1 MHIPG
6 LLSFRTMAPIV
17 TTSSRKRQQ
26 SRFHTLALRSSLVIA
41 VILILSAVAIHFSRK
56 GRVPTPQP
64 SSVLPA
70 TTAKPTSSPSSKDF
84 PLPTT
89 SVETESTATATAK
102 TVGPQDN
109 PSPVPD
115 GNSPTGQVDNA
126 QTGGEAEPEL
136 PPPPPSGFSHGIEG
150 LIGMAFSADDDSA
163 IPPLPIQED
172 DASLND
178 QLRAAL
184 TNDIV
189 VYDSDNPSTV
199 AFKERVADVKLQLK
213 EVLDSGGNVAKALL
227 DYQREVNEGAE
238 IRNEVVLKHQELK
251 ANASEDEARQFLD
264 AANEALEAEGISP
277 IREDTTPRHKGGN

>member
-6 LLSFRTMAPIV
+6 LLSFMTMAPIV
-17 TTSSRKRQQ
+17 TTSPRKRQR

-41 VILILSAVAIHFSRK
+41 VILVLSAVAIHLFRK

-64 SSVLPA
+64 SPVLPA
-70 TTAKPTSSPSSKDF
+70 TTARPTTSPSNQDF
-84 PLPTT
+84 PLPAPSATN
-89 SVETESTATATAK
+89 ESTATVT
-102 TVGPQDN
+102 TEPVGPQDN
-109 PSPVPD
+109 PSLVLD
-115 GNSPTGQVDNA
+115 GNSPTGQLDSTK
-126 QTGGEAEPEL
+126 TGGEVEPAL
-136 PPPPPSGFSHGIEG
+136 PPPPPSGFSHGIES

-277 IREDTTPRHKGGN
+277 IKEDTTPRHKGGN

>member
-17 TTSSRKRQQ
+17 TTSSRRHPR
-26 SRFHTLALRSSLVIA
+26 SRFNSFALRSSLVIA
-41 VILILSAVAIHFSRK
+41 FFLILSAVAIHFFRK
-56 GRVPTPQP
+56 GHVPTPQP

-70 TTAKPTSSPSSKDF
+70 TTAKPTSSPSNKDF

-89 SVETESTATATAK
+89 SATTESTATVSAEP
-102 TVGPQDN
+102 VGPQDN
-109 PSPVPD
+109 PSLVPD
-115 GNSPTGQVDNA
+115 GNSPTGQVDNT
-126 QTGGEAEPEL
+126 QLGGKAEPEL
-136 PPPPPSGFSHGIEG
+136 PPPPPSGFSHGIES

-189 VYDSDNPSTV
+189 VYDSDNPGTV

-238 IRNEVVLKHQELK
+238 IRN
-251 ANASEDEARQFLD
+251 
-264 AANEALEAEGISP
+264 
-277 IREDTTPRHKGGN
+277 

>member
-1 MHIPG
+1 
-6 LLSFRTMAPIV
+6 MAPIV

-41 VILILSAVAIHFSRK
+41 VILVLSAVAIHLFRK
-56 GRVPTPQP
+56 GRVPTPQS
-64 SSVLPA
+64 SSVLPT
-70 TTAKPTSSPSSKDF
+70 TTARSTSSHSNEDF
-84 PLPTT
+84 SLPTT
-89 SVETESTATATAK
+89 SVETGSTATVAAEP
-102 TVGPQDN
+102 VGPQDN
-109 PSPVPD
+109 PSLVPD
-115 GNSPTGQVDNA
+115 GNSPTGQVDNTP
-126 QTGGEAEPEL
+126 TGGEAEPAL
-136 PPPPPSGFSHGIEG
+136 PPPPPSGFSHGIES

-172 DASLND
+172 DTSLND